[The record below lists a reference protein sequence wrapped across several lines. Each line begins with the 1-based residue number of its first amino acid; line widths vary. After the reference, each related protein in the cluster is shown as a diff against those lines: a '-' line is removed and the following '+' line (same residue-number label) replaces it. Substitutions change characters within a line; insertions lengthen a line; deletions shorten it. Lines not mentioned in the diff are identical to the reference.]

1 MSSRTSKTEAH
12 SPSQGSSSALR
23 PVPLMPQHVT
33 RAADRGLHVYGR
45 EIKWLFHQTLPSDL
59 GSYCTLETINWIT
72 STKPFGKPSCHFQ
85 KSRKMTFP
93 PISGLN
99 PPNSMWRVTNGSAA
113 LASPKECIT
122 QDQLPPVC
130 QEHASALLSFS
141 PCHHRTTTFPELGLR
156 LQGRQTPLPAP
167 QPCQPRPLPRAL
179 PRRPLCAGPTEP
191 SSSFHASPFLICPG
205 RDHRP
210 PLLAQ
215 MSAPVSPSYLYVC

>member
-1 MSSRTSKTEAH
+1 MSFPASPILGTHLEHLGIWDTCPCSDNHGETAGMSSRTSKTEAH

-113 LASPKECIT
+113 PASPKERHHTGPTATCLSGT
-122 QDQLPPVC
+122 RKCPPLLFTLSSQD
-130 QEHASALLSFS
+130 
-141 PCHHRTTTFPELGLR
+141 HH
-156 LQGRQTPLPAP
+156 
-167 QPCQPRPLPRAL
+167 LPRA
-179 PRRPLCAGPTEP
+179 GPA
-191 SSSFHASPFLICPG
+191 SSRTSDSSPCSSAVP
-205 RDHRP
+205 
-210 PLLAQ
+210 AQ
-215 MSAPVSPSYLYVC
+215 TAAQSPAQAAAVRWAH